1 MGDGSMSRWRVPV
14 IAASVHA
21 AAVLV
26 AVAVNVA
33 SVGMNVGGR
42 HGLDAAADALVLV
55 LCLPLTW
62 FARIGRLDAFF
73 ALLPLNTVLYALV
86 FWGCWA
92 CVGRLRSGT
101 RGR

>member
-1 MGDGSMSRWRVPV
+1 MGDDSIPRWRVPV

-26 AVAVNVA
+26 AVAANVA
-33 SVGMNVGGR
+33 SVAMNLGGR
-42 HGLDAAADALVLV
+42 HGLDAVADALVLA

-73 ALLPLNTVLYALV
+73 ALLPLNTVLYALA

-92 CVGRLRSGT
+92 CAGKLR
-101 RGR
+101 RKKQ